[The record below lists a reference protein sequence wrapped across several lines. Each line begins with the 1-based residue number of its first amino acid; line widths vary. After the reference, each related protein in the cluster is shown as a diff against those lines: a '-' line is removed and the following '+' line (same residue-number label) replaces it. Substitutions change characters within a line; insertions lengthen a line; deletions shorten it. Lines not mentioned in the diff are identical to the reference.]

1 MGKKKQRKDPLRGYS
16 PPPEKMSRTAAY
28 KFAWRPGEVEIIPAK
43 PPEMGVQHADGSV
56 TDAEIHE
63 AILNNPEAELAQAR
77 RAYKRALDQG
87 LDEGVA
93 RELYLPKGVE
103 P

>member
-1 MGKKKQRKDPLRGYS
+1 MAEGKKI
-16 PPPEKMSRTAAY
+16 KMTRTAAY
-28 KFAWRPGEVEIIPAK
+28 KFAPKLSDLIYIPPP
-43 PPEMGVQHADGSV
+43 PPEMGVRHADGSV

-77 RAYKRALDQG
+77 RAYKRALDRG
-87 LDEGVA
+87 INEDVA